1 MPGPLR
7 AKFRTLLTLAATAI
21 LMLPAGTAAAQ
32 KTVPAFFA
40 EGLGRAAVAM
50 DGEWKFQAGD
60 NLAWAAPEFD
70 DSQWTPIKTG
80 RPWEGQGYRDHT
92 GFGWYRRQ
100 IVLPSNLSA
109 GWDLALALTNVE
121 DAAEVYWNGRRV
133 GSFGRVPPDPIWYG
147 DVAQTRTAV
156 VVLGAAVDQPRQGVL
171 AIRVWKAP
179 YAYLSSPDM
188 GGLTATPV
196 LGSAGA
202 LEAIRTAARFD
213 WLRGHLYTFAIALL
227 SCLASILALVAW
239 MRDRRRWLLFWLAAY
254 TLRPVALLFAEQLP
268 GTTWRISYGSAGM
281 VYSATDAAL
290 WFLLLYL
297 LNLRENSRVVEWTRV
312 CACITV
318 GTQILEGAEQLF
330 DWTRA
335 PHFFLLADVGLTIPS
350 LLLQAWPLV
359 LIVLAL
365 RKPLDASRWMVA
377 ASGMLADGIANADSW
392 FDLGN
397 RWTHWTIA
405 AKIEA
410 PLFTIAGNSFD
421 GQTIADTLLLLS
433 IVYAVWRYE
442 QEQSRQQMR
451 LNEEFRNAQEL
462 QQLLIPEHLPSV
474 PGMVITSAYRP
485 AQEVGGDFF
494 QLIPLEGDSALVIL
508 GDVSGKGLHAAMT
521 VALIVGALR
530 SIVETTSDPPQV
542 LAALNRRLYGRLRHG
557 FATCLVLRLD
567 GDGECA
573 VANAGHLP
581 PYVNGD
587 ELQVPNALP
596 LGLLAEA
603 EYELRRFRMA
613 PADRLTLYTDGL
625 LEARNS
631 AGELFGFSRIADL
644 LGQAANARDI
654 ADVAQQFG
662 QEDDITVLTLRM
674 EPATVPA

>member
-1 MPGPLR
+1 MPGSLR
-7 AKFRTLLTLAATAI
+7 ATFRTLLTLAATAI

-32 KTVPAFFA
+32 KPVPAFFA
-40 EGLGRAAVAM
+40 NGLGRSTVAV

-60 NLAWAAPEFD
+60 DLAWAAPAFD
-70 DSQWTPIKTG
+70 DSQWKPILTG

-109 GWDLALALTNVE
+109 GWDLALGLTNVE

-147 DVAQTRTAV
+147 NVTQTRTAV
-156 VVLGAAVDQPRQGVL
+156 VVLGAAADQPQQCVL

-179 YAYLSSPDM
+179 YAYLSWPDM
-188 GGLTATPV
+188 GGLTATPL
-196 LGSAGA
+196 LGSASA
-202 LEAIRTAARFD
+202 LEDIRTRARFD
-213 WLRGHLYTFAIALL
+213 WLRGHLYTFAIALF

-239 MRDRRRWLLFWLAAY
+239 LRDRRQWLLFWLAAY
-254 TLRPVALLFAEQLP
+254 TLRPVALLFAEQMP
-268 GTTWRISYGSAGM
+268 GTNWRMSYGSVGTI
-281 VYSATDAAL
+281 YSATDAAL

-312 CACITV
+312 CACITI
-318 GTQILEGAEQLF
+318 GCQILEGAEQLF

-335 PHFFLLADVGLTIPS
+335 PHFFLFADVGLTIPS

-365 RKPLDASRWMVA
+365 RKRLDASRWMVA
-377 ASGMLADGIANADSW
+377 ASGMLADGIANANSW

-405 AKIEA
+405 STIEA
-410 PLFTIAGNSFD
+410 PLFTVAGNSFN

-442 QEQSRQQMR
+442 QEQSRRQMR

-474 PGMVITSAYRP
+474 PGMVIRSAYRP

-494 QLIPLEGDSALVIL
+494 QLIPQDGDSALLIL

-530 SIVETTSDPPQV
+530 SIVEMTSDPAQV
-542 LAALNRRLYGRLRHG
+542 LAAVNRQLHGRLRHG

-567 GDGECA
+567 GDGECV

-581 PYVNGD
+581 PYVNGN

-596 LGLLAEA
+596 LGLLPEI
-603 EYELRRFRMA
+603 EYECCGFRME
-613 PADRLTLYTDGL
+613 PGDRLTLYTDGL
-625 LEARNS
+625 LEARNGM
-631 AGELFGFSRIADL
+631 GELFGFSRIADL
-644 LGQAANARDI
+644 LGQQADASDI
-654 ADVAQQFG
+654 ADIAQQFG

-674 EPATVPA
+674 VPARVPA